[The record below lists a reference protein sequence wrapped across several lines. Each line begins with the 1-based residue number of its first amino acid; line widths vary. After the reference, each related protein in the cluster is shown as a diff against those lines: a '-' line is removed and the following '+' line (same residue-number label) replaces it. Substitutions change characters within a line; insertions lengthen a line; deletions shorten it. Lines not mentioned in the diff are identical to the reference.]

1 MALAISFIALI
12 LLSSAIAF
20 QRMSISGKSR
30 DSSHMRELCL
40 PSCSVKVFTISNS
53 RLDTTTAYTALKI
66 SSRWY
71 N

>member
-30 DSSHMRELCL
+30 DSSYMRELCL
-40 PSCSVKVFTISNS
+40 PSCSVKVFRNS

-66 SSRWY
+66 SSHWY

>member
-30 DSSHMRELCL
+30 DSSYM
-40 PSCSVKVFTISNS
+40 
-53 RLDTTTAYTALKI
+53 
-66 SSRWY
+66 
-71 N
+71 